1 MKKKMLSLV
10 LVAAMAMTALV
21 GCGGGSKTET
31 KAETKAETAAETTAE
46 TEAAAEA
53 LPGGGSNIIYIIS

>member
-21 GCGGGSKTET
+21 GCGGSKKET
-31 KAETKAETAAETTAE
+31 KAETPDIQ
-46 TEAAAEA
+46 A
-53 LPGGGSNIIYIIS
+53 LDITIGFLLNLR

>member
-46 TEAAAEA
+46 TEAAA
-53 LPGGGSNIIYIIS
+53 